1 MSDNE
6 DMTEEEM
13 QTYEEAMR
21 MNEQLKMMMM
31 QQQEAEPEQDMRG
44 MMQEMRGQGG
54 RSERAQRQQTQRP
67 NQGGGGRARQNKSG
81 KNYTFD
87 EQKLMGM
94 ANENQV
100 LLTKI
105 SKIAVSAGT
114 GLSAAPST
122 FRKNNTNRSS
132 NSINRR
138 RADNKVANE
147 NMAFLKR
154 LQNVKPT
161 ISKSKHAAAHKQTRT
176 YAKNI
181 RQVKVRTAR
190 PLPEWQD

>member
-1 MSDNE
+1 M
-6 DMTEEEM
+6 
-13 QTYEEAMR
+13 A
-21 MNEQLKMMMM
+21 
-31 QQQEAEPEQDMRG
+31 
-44 MMQEMRGQGG
+44 
-54 RSERAQRQQTQRP
+54 
-67 NQGGGGRARQNKSG
+67 
-81 KNYTFD
+81 FD

-114 GLSAAPST
+114 GLSAAPTT
-122 FRKNNTNRSS
+122 FRKTNKQKSS

-138 RADNKVANE
+138 RNENKVANE
-147 NMAFLKR
+147 NMKFLAR

-161 ISKSKHAAAHKQTRT
+161 ISKNKLATEHKQTRK